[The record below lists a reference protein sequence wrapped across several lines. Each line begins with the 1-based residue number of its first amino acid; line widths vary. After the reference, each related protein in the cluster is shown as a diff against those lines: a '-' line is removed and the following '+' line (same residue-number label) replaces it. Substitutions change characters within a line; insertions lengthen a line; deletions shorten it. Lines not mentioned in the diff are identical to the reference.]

1 MARSK
6 RQSKPRNDLPPE
18 RDSPLVTTSV
28 ANILD
33 AIVMRD
39 PQWTWVTDEWQR
51 SDNDAHADLLSRIDA
66 HRNAIATEIAKMLD
80 QIVAP
85 IEEPPA
91 ETVKIEPSADLKNTK
106 AIPWSLIRRANER
119 NVQQYIVRQRVGHRS
134 ELGITP
140 CAWSFAKTV
149 RVRHLVFDSCRINTE
164 WTVSVAPWPTSP
176 LEGRNPESTYALRC
190 HQHRAPPG
198 PLGNRDPPSQW
209 QWGHPAVP
217 TRG

>member
-6 RQSKPRNDLPPE
+6 RMSKARNDLPPE

-66 HRNAIATEIAKMLD
+66 HRTAIATEIAKMLD

-85 IEEPPA
+85 IEEPSV
-91 ETVKIEPSADLKNTK
+91 ETVKVEPSADLEEHE
-106 AIPWSLIRRANER
+106 SD
-119 NVQQYIVRQRVGHRS
+119 NVVVDPHS
-134 ELGITP
+134 E
-140 CAWSFAKTV
+140 
-149 RVRHLVFDSCRINTE
+149 
-164 WTVSVAPWPTSP
+164 
-176 LEGRNPESTYALRC
+176 
-190 HQHRAPPG
+190 
-198 PLGNRDPPSQW
+198 
-209 QWGHPAVP
+209 
-217 TRG
+217 

>member
-6 RQSKPRNDLPPE
+6 RHSKPRNDLPPK

-66 HRNAIATEIAKMLD
+66 HRTAIATEIAKMLD

-85 IEEPPA
+85 PSAEEPPA
-91 ETVKIEPSADLKNTK
+91 ETVKIEPSADLEGLETDTVVVS
-106 AIPWSLIRRANER
+106 P
-119 NVQQYIVRQRVGHRS
+119 QS
-134 ELGITP
+134 E
-140 CAWSFAKTV
+140 
-149 RVRHLVFDSCRINTE
+149 
-164 WTVSVAPWPTSP
+164 
-176 LEGRNPESTYALRC
+176 
-190 HQHRAPPG
+190 
-198 PLGNRDPPSQW
+198 
-209 QWGHPAVP
+209 
-217 TRG
+217 